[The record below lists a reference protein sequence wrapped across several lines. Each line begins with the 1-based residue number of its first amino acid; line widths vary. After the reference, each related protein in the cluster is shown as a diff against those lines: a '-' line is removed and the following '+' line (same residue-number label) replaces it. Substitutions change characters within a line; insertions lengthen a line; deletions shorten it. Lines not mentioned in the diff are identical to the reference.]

1 MQQLTPQCAERAQNA
16 GSDDGAGYDAIQ
28 LFVERAR
35 LALPGFALSDHNAGA
50 VVAICHRLDG
60 IPLGI
65 ELAAAWVYL
74 LSPAQIADRL
84 EQGSDLL
91 VGGGRTVLPRHQTLA
106 AAIDWSYQL
115 LAEVERS
122 LLRRLAVFAGGWTL
136 AAAEAVVATDQDDQ
150 WALAEHRV
158 LPLLQQ
164 VANKSLLVVDHLPTG
179 DVRYRLLEPVRQYL
193 AAKLAAAG
201 EAKAV
206 RSWHLRY
213 FRALAERLDS
223 QSRGAAQTAA
233 LAIFDGEQDNFRAA
247 LAWGLAEQGASTD
260 DRRVAAALGRL
271 WNMRQQWHEGSEW
284 LQKALAVV
292 IDEEH
297 GAPEQVPPSECA
309 LAARLLLRAGNLTRN
324 LGVAQQRFEQ
334 SLALWHRAGDRR
346 GMVRA
351 LQELGSIAV
360 EQGAYQRAAELL
372 TEALVQART
381 LGDEWLVA
389 ASLGKL
395 ADLAGECND
404 YPACERWAAEQLTL
418 ARRLDDIGMRIA
430 ALNLLAQCA
439 LDTGRYTEAVVL
451 LHEGL
456 ALDRQRN
463 PQSQGGPWSFRN
475 LGLAHQIVG

>member
-1 MQQLTPQCAERAQNA
+1 M
-16 GSDDGAGYDAIQ
+16 
-28 LFVERAR
+28 
-35 LALPGFALSDHNAGA
+35 PGFALSDHNAGA

-158 LPLLQQ
+158 LPLLRQ

-213 FRALAERLDS
+213 FRALAER
-223 QSRGAAQTAA
+223 
-233 LAIFDGEQDNFRAA
+233 
-247 LAWGLAEQGASTD
+247 
-260 DRRVAAALGRL
+260 
-271 WNMRQQWHEGSEW
+271 
-284 LQKALAVV
+284 
-292 IDEEH
+292 
-297 GAPEQVPPSECA
+297 
-309 LAARLLLRAGNLTRN
+309 
-324 LGVAQQRFEQ
+324 
-334 SLALWHRAGDRR
+334 
-346 GMVRA
+346 
-351 LQELGSIAV
+351 
-360 EQGAYQRAAELL
+360 
-372 TEALVQART
+372 
-381 LGDEWLVA
+381 
-389 ASLGKL
+389 
-395 ADLAGECND
+395 
-404 YPACERWAAEQLTL
+404 
-418 ARRLDDIGMRIA
+418 
-430 ALNLLAQCA
+430 
-439 LDTGRYTEAVVL
+439 
-451 LHEGL
+451 
-456 ALDRQRN
+456 
-463 PQSQGGPWSFRN
+463 
-475 LGLAHQIVG
+475 